1 MKKYLPFLFIAGL
14 VATCKTRTVD
24 VSRDAEQIMNADR
37 AFSALSETSG
47 LKAAFAVY
55 ADSSVVLL
63 RPGYF
68 PIVGQAAFDYMQQQE
83 ETGTLL
89 SWSPENAGMALCG
102 DLGYTYGIY
111 TLKTPDTIQ
120 QGTYVT
126 IWQRQADGSWK
137 FLLGSGNEGVG
148 KNK

>member
-1 MKKYLPFLFIAGL
+1 MKNILCSMLASGLLIA
-14 VATCKTRTVD
+14 CKTKTVD
-24 VSRDAEQIMNADR
+24 VSKDAEEIMRADR
-37 AFSALSETSG
+37 AFSALSE
-47 LKAAFAVY
+47 LKGMKEAFLEY
-55 ADSSVVLL
+55 ADSSAVLL

-68 PIVGQAAFDYMQQQE
+68 PIVGKDVFEYLNNQNDS
-83 ETGTLL
+83 GTLL
-89 SWSPENAGMALCG
+89 TWSPENAGMAISG

-111 TLKTPDTIQ
+111 TFKTTDTVM

-137 FLLGSGNEGVG
+137 YLLDAGNEGIG

>member
-1 MKKYLPFLFIAGL
+1 MKKYLPFLFFAGL
-14 VATCKTRTVD
+14 AATCKTRTVD

-47 LKAAFAVY
+47 LPAAFAAY
-55 ADSSVVLL
+55 ADSSAVLL
-63 RPGYF
+63 QPGYF
-68 PIVGQAAFDYMQQQE
+68 PLVGQTAFAYMQQQE
-83 ETGTLL
+83 DSTALL
-89 SWSPENAGMALCG
+89 TWSPENAGMALSG

-111 TLKTPDTIQ
+111 TLKTPDTIK

-137 FLLGSGNEGVG
+137 FLLKSGNEGVG